1 MAKKFNK
8 GSAPYLFDA
17 DTSWCTGDTS
27 GELQSKGFGSCVGLV
42 LWCSSTKVGMVAHFS
57 GSLGEPTYHQ
67 KARDDAKEILLAMVA
82 TPKAEWDAWVFGG
95 TSLATA
101 STSKSTLDALDL
113 KTSTKGQTET
123 LIDLVRD
130 ELGKDANFDIAE
142 HVAGYEGHSAVKLDL
157 ASGAVTFS

>member
-1 MAKKFNK
+1 MAKKFDK

-17 DTSWCTGDTS
+17 DTSWCAGQSS
-27 GELQSKGFGSCVGLV
+27 GELHSKGFGSCVGLV
-42 LWCSSTKVGMVAHFS
+42 LWCSTTKVGMVAHFS
-57 GSLGEPTYHQ
+57 GSLGKPIHHG

-113 KTSTKGQTET
+113 NTSTKGQTET

-130 ELGKDANFDIAE
+130 ELAKDANFDIAE
-142 HVAGYEGHSAVKLDL
+142 RIAGYEGHSAVKLDL
-157 ASGAVTFS
+157 ASGTVTFS